1 MQRSKICL
9 TILKQKPDY
18 VALHVGVNN
27 AKDMT
32 SRIILDKLLQLKT
45 AVLDSNENCKV
56 VLSQPRTRVDDG
68 KACLTIS
75 KLNDLLEELD
85 TPIVKARNITVEHLG
100 SKGLYLNPYEI
111 ARFGM
116 NLKASIRKL

>member
-1 MQRSKICL
+1 MA
-9 TILKQKPDY
+9 LKQNPDY
-18 VALHVGVNN
+18 VVLHVGTNN
-27 AKDMT
+27 AKDMS

-56 VLSQPRTRVDDG
+56 ILLQPMTRVDDG

-85 TPIVKARNITVEHLG
+85 IPIVKKWEYYCRT
-100 SKGLYLNPYEI
+100 
-111 ARFGM
+111 F
-116 NLKASIRKL
+116 RK